1 MPPSNSKEMKEK
13 VEHLIEEYFLN
24 RDSGRK
30 TEIFTS
36 ILDILDNIEGKS
48 LFRSDSEFRGKIEAL
63 AKDLWKISSQRDF
76 EIWGRL
82 YNLNPDNPNF
92 QLFYTSSLVNSKN
105 IEEIKNFLR
114 GEGIIS
120 EIPKIIDQIEL
131 MAKLTD
137 LWDFATLFLSRNGI
151 YRELIYQKY
160 SERPTPV
167 LTKIILEN
175 LRKNGK
181 DMYIEDFMAVLS
193 SLNPDDL
200 ESTII
205 YMESLL
211 KNQKTSVLK
220 IHLLSLDLEK
230 IKDESIL
237 SRLLP
242 LYYEAG
248 LYDQILSISSRILY
262 VEGRN
267 QIAIELR
274 MKSFGQLGKDEEV
287 VKIFGDHLDIIEK
300 DQSNL
305 EVFFNSAYN
314 INAYALPLQV
324 IESLD
329 GNTRDNLPIRIWEI
343 KFLLLSGNREK
354 AEKIAQ
360 NISLDNISD
369 PEILKIKALLR
380 RDDDKSG
387 DFIKTGKKYIE
398 SNPHDFKF
406 IKDFLIRA
414 MDSGYYVDIIRL
426 LETNPSL
433 KKDRDIGNVLII
445 SMLRTNQVDLGA
457 RELKVLGIENMG
469 YEAFSSLLKSCR
481 NEKSFNSLSVELS
494 SGDQNAKSLYRVIK
508 GILFNNSLEMQD
520 FNAIRNLLGSDI
532 VGVLTLIYIS
542 DLSTRYNPTSEIEKK
557 TQKILTGDIE
567 EDLPEFLYP
576 AVRLNIFNH
585 NLAKAKAIISKY
597 EGIEDPFIYYFKSII
612 SDIEGNKRESKK
624 YIEMAKNI
632 FNSNLIMAQYLKMF
646 QSNLEMEDIVKILED
661 VSKNGGIGLID
672 FDQITDRIL
681 NSKDTVR
688 SNIID
693 MIEYS
698 PVKSISSLRVL
709 RDLSELNGNQEES
722 LEFDRKIFESPLR
735 NSEDVKK
742 YAIRL
747 KSMNRTSE
755 MIDLISKVH
764 DDTLPSE
771 NYPIFGDF
779 FLSVSDFSSSI
790 YYYEKALASGS
801 DIERCK
807 GIIDALIKEK
817 RFDEALEYTKSLK
830 IPTPYEAKVYSESN
844 KPDELLKIIKK
855 LDLRR
860 ESDIKGYEIVLDDY
874 WNNRYIRKALMDKFF
889 QYPSEKLSIRIAGLL
904 LEEKSIDEALGVLR
918 RSIKEKE
925 QTGEA
930 LAYIIDL
937 LCEYGKFEEAIE
949 YAVKYLKSRESLERK
964 KKIFLTIS
972 QNLVKYGYD
981 SEVVK
986 FYHEFP
992 NLLDSDSTIPVIKAL
1007 VKEEYFDSAEKIL
1020 SKFQGQFKNKGT
1032 FDELWNLLKKN
1043 WDFSE
1048 IVYYAGEY
1056 LKACFKK
1063 GRLLDKREA
1072 IAIGGVPVTSVE
1084 DVFEFINSKTNLKL
1098 FNPEY
1103 LEEQSKIAILLI
1115 YKKLKIERI
1124 ENISL
1129 ADVFYITSFKDLK
1142 RAKAIYDYIQ
1152 EERSKNHPLYVEKD
1166 SQLLNMANT
1175 CIRENIPM
1183 NPITYSLRF
1192 NIGIRKA
1199 MELSAFLSNIDRV
1212 NN

>member
-1 MPPSNSKEMKEK
+1 MPASNSKEMKGK

-24 RDSGRK
+24 RDIGRK
-30 TEIFTS
+30 TEILNT
-36 ILDILDNIEGKS
+36 ILEILDNIEGKS
-48 LFRSDSEFRGKIEAL
+48 LFRNDSEFSGKIDAL
-63 AKDLWKISSQRDF
+63 AKDLWKLSNQGDL

-92 QLFYTSSLVNSKN
+92 QLFYTASLVNSKN
-105 IEEIKNFLR
+105 LEEIKNFLR
-114 GEGIIS
+114 SEGIIS

-151 YRELIYQKY
+151 YRDLIYQKY

-175 LRKNGK
+175 LRKKGK

-200 ESTII
+200 ESTIM
-205 YMESLL
+205 YMEALL
-211 KNQKTSVLK
+211 RNQKISVLK

-230 IKDESIL
+230 IKDEGIL

-242 LYYEAG
+242 FYYEAG
-248 LYDQILSISSRILY
+248 LYDHVLNISSRILS

-274 MKSFGQLGKDEEV
+274 MKSFSKIGKDEEV
-287 VKIFGDHLDIIEK
+287 IKIFGDHLDIIEK
-300 DQSNL
+300 DQPNL

-329 GNTRDNLPIRIWEI
+329 EKTRDNLPIRIWEI

-360 NISLDNISD
+360 KISLDNISD
-369 PEILKIKALLR
+369 PEILKIRVLLR

-387 DFIKTGKKYIE
+387 DFIRTGKKYIE
-398 SNPHDFKF
+398 ANPHDVKF
-406 IKDFLIRA
+406 VKDFIRRA
-414 MDSGYYVDIIRL
+414 LDSGYYSEIISL
-426 LETNPSL
+426 LDTNPSL
-433 KKDRDIGNVLII
+433 KKDRDIENVHII
-445 SMLRTNQVDLGA
+445 SFLKTSQVELGA

-469 YEAFSSLLKSCR
+469 YETFSSFLKACR
-481 NEKSFNSLSVELS
+481 NEKSFNSLSMELS
-494 SGDQNAKSLYRVIK
+494 SGDQNAKSLYKIIK
-508 GILFNNSLEMQD
+508 GILFNNTLEMQD
-520 FNAIRNLLGSDI
+520 FNAIRNLLDSDI
-532 VGVLTLIYIS
+532 VGVLSLIYMTNSPIKYNATS
-542 DLSTRYNPTSEIEKK
+542 DKEKK
-557 TQKILTGDIE
+557 TQKILTGDLD

-576 AVRLNIFNH
+576 AVMLNIFNH
-585 NLAKAKAIISKY
+585 NLAKANSIISKY
-597 EGIEDPFIYYFKSII
+597 EGTDDPFIYYFKSII
-612 SDIEGNKRESKK
+612 SDLESNRRESKK

-632 FNSNLIMAQYLKMF
+632 FNSNLIMAQYLKLF
-646 QSNLEMEDIVKILED
+646 QSTMEMEDIVKILED

-672 FDQITDRIL
+672 FDQISDRII

-698 PVKSISSLRVL
+698 PVKSISSLRLL
-709 RDLSELNGNQEES
+709 RDLSEFNGKQEES
-722 LEFDRKIFESPLR
+722 LEFDRKIFENPSR

-747 KSMNRTSE
+747 KSMNKTGE
-755 MIDLISKVH
+755 MVDLVSKVH
-764 DDTLPSE
+764 DEPLPCE
-771 NYPIFGDF
+771 NYAIFGDF

-817 RFDEALEYTKSLK
+817 RFDEALKYTKSLK

-844 KPDELLKIIKK
+844 KPEELLKIIKK

-874 WNNRYIRKALMDKFF
+874 WNNRYIRKALMEKFF
-889 QYPSEKLSIRIAGLL
+889 QYPLEKLSIRIAGLL

-949 YAVKYLKSRESLERK
+949 YAVKYLKSRELTERK

-972 QNLVKYGYD
+972 QNLVKYGYN

-992 NLLDSDSTIPVIKAL
+992 SLLDSDSCIPVIKAL
-1007 VKEEYFDSAEKIL
+1007 IKEEYFDSAEKIL
-1020 SKFQGQFKNKGT
+1020 SKFQGQFKNKET
-1032 FDELWNLLKKN
+1032 FDELWSLLKKN

-1048 IVYYAGEY
+1048 IIYYAGEY

-1072 IAIGGVPVTSVE
+1072 VAIGGVPVSNVE
-1084 DVFEFINSKTNLKL
+1084 DVFEFINSRTNLKL
-1098 FNPEY
+1098 FNQEY
-1103 LEEQSKIAILLI
+1103 LEEESKNTILLM

-1129 ADVFYITSFKDLK
+1129 ADIFYITSFKDLK

-1152 EERSKNHPLYVEKD
+1152 AERSQNHPLYVEKN
-1166 SQLLNMANT
+1166 SQLLNMANI